1 MYTVGIT
8 GGIGC
13 GKSVVAHLFRILEI
27 PVYDADQ
34 EAKKLYDND
43 PMLKALI
50 IENFGPEVY
59 PNHRFHPKVL
69 GEIVFRDPQKLQL
82 LNEIIHPRVIAHS
95 LQWMKQQTS
104 SYVIKEAALLIESG
118 SYQALDALIVVSS
131 PIEMRIA
138 RVMQRDHISRDAV
151 EARINQQ
158 MPETEK
164 AKFAQHIIENNECK
178 LLIPQ
183 VLALHNLFL
192 SQTISTL

>member
-13 GKSVVAHLFRILEI
+13 GKSVVAHLFRILGI

-34 EAKKLYDND
+34 EAKKLYDHD

-50 IENFGPEVY
+50 IANFGPEVY
-59 PNHRFHPKVL
+59 PNHRFHPKAL
-69 GEIVFRDPQKLQL
+69 SEIVFRDPQKLKL

-95 LQWMKQQTS
+95 REWIKQQTS
-104 SYVIKEAALLIESG
+104 PYAVKEAALLIESG
-118 SYQALDALIVVSS
+118 SYQELDTLIVVNS
-131 PIEMRIA
+131 PIKMRIA

-151 EARINQQ
+151 EARIKQQ
-158 MPETEK
+158 MPEPEK
-164 AKFAQHIIENNECK
+164 AKFAQHIIENNECM

-183 VLALHNLFL
+183 VLDLHELFL
-192 SQTISTL
+192 RQSTSTL